1 MHKFFIR
8 PCQIDFFFIDT
19 WKKSKARQGKL
30 ILFLLKKDSVLTFSD
45 FFGSVCIPRI
55 LLEGSHEQDKSDP

>member
-8 PCQIDFFFIDT
+8 PCQIDFLSIDT
-19 WKKSKARQGKL
+19 WKKSKVQQEKL
-30 ILFLLKKDSVLTFSD
+30 ILFLLKKESVLTFRD

-55 LLEGSHEQDKSDP
+55 SLEGSHEQDKSDP